1 MTWGSV
7 ALANGDYALLA
18 VKAVKV
24 GDASLGSD
32 AGAVYG
38 QSTGTRELDAFFK
51 GLRETA
57 KVETHPENL

>member
-1 MTWGSV
+1 V

-24 GDASLGSD
+24 GDATLGAD
-32 AGAVYG
+32 ADVIYS
-38 QSTGTRELDAFFK
+38 QSTGSRELEAFLK